1 MGFQLPF
8 PQLVSECR
16 ISEPA
21 TIINHPCLRSISLHF
36 QAINIKT
43 IHVTVRN
50 RYTTSP
56 MGWKTNAG
64 VLNESTGTVQYLHP
78 PKGVFQLD
86 RLGGPGGLP
95 RKTREFNVCMAGW
108 RFGKSHPPF
117 FVVNTSS
124 FMVQFPCFF
133 MFMFTRGIYDLD
145 PDFFYLSIWK
155 GSHTSDLWDLES
167 PWLTTFPV
175 LG

>member
-78 PKGVFQLD
+78 PKGVFELD
-86 RLGGPGGLP
+86 RLGGPGGFP
-95 RKTREFNVCMAGW
+95 RKTRSSTFAWRAGN
-108 RFGKSHPPF
+108 GKIHPLF
-117 FVVNTSS
+117 CWSIHLHSWSS
-124 FMVQFPCFF
+124 FHVFPC
-133 MFMFTRGIYDLD
+133 LC
-145 PDFFYLSIWK
+145 LLE
-155 GSHTSDLWDLES
+155 GSMI
-167 PWLTTFPV
+167 
-175 LG
+175 